1 MVRMLAT
8 VHHIRKDDS
17 PVKDDEI
24 RQANLAVMQRYRTL
38 LFAQRFDEW
47 IELWADDGICEFPF
61 AAGDSPKRLEGKAE
75 ILGYMTRFP
84 SKFSIEGVDRLQ
96 IHPCL
101 DPNTVVAEMAI
112 RGRAT
117 GTDKPYNQQYVVV
130 AELRDGKLARYREY
144 WNPLVSAEALT

>member
-61 AAGDSPKRLEGKAE
+61 AAEDGPKRLEGKAE

-96 IHPCL
+96 IHQCL
-101 DPNTVVAEMAI
+101 DPNTVIAELAI
-112 RGRAT
+112 RGRASGT
-117 GTDKPYNQQYVVV
+117 GKPYNQQYVVV
-130 AELRDGKLARYREY
+130 AQLRDGKLAHYREY
-144 WNPLVSAEALT
+144 WNPLVSAEALA